1 MLQVKTP
8 EEVLCLIHDKFRPVS
23 ELTEFVPISAAAGR
37 TLSEDITAEEYVPDF
52 NRSTVDGYA
61 LRAADTFGCSDAIP
75 AVLSLQ
81 EEIRMGEDAGFALL
95 RAILSLQGEIRM
107 GEDAGFA
114 LLRENCAYVPTGGA
128 LPEGA
133 DCAVML
139 EYTEDY
145 GDGTIGILKPGAP
158 GMNVIFRG
166 DDVYPGKVVLQA
178 GRVLS
183 AQDIGALAAIGRTV
197 VPVQRKLK
205 IGVIST
211 GDELV
216 PPGQK
221 PLPGQVR
228 DVNTALLSAL
238 LTEQGA
244 EVHSYGI
251 IVDDEDLLRETVT
264 RAVQECDAVL
274 LSGGSSVGVK
284 DASCRIIES
293 LGELLLHGIA
303 LKPGKPT
310 IMGRAGNKPL
320 VGLPGHPVAAFVVAR
335 LFMPLIGLPGHPVA
349 AFVVARLFVV
359 PLLDRLAGRERPLWS
374 VTAEL
379 SESVGANHGRAQVN
393 PCRLLRQDGRVL
405 ALPIRSKSGLITQL
419 AGADGFFCIERDCEG
434 LPKGAPVQVYLNA

>member
-8 EEVLCLIHDKFRPVS
+8 EEVLRLIHDKFRPVS
-23 ELTEFVPISAAAGR
+23 ELAESVPLTAAVGR
-37 TLSEDITAEEYVPDF
+37 TLSEDIIAEEYVPDF

-61 LRAADTFGCSDAIP
+61 VRAADTFGCSDAIP
-75 AVLSLQ
+75 
-81 EEIRMGEDAGFALL
+81 
-95 RAILSLQGEIRM
+95 AILSLQGEIRM

-166 DDVYPGKVVLQA
+166 DDVYPGKIVLQA

-251 IVDDEDLLRETVT
+251 IVDDEVLLRETVT

-293 LGELLLHGIA
+293 LGELLLSARHCPQARQAHHYG
-303 LKPGKPT
+303 PGRQQASRRSSWASGCGLR
-310 IMGRAGNKPL
+310 GRPAFYGSVAGPARGTGASPL
-320 VGLPGHPVAAFVVAR
+320 VR
-335 LFMPLIGLPGHPVA
+335 
-349 AFVVARLFVV
+349 
-359 PLLDRLAGRERPLWS
+359 D
-374 VTAEL
+374 
-379 SESVGANHGRAQVN
+379 GRAQRERRRQPRPRPGESLSAASTGRTRPGPAHPFQVRADHTARRGG
-393 PCRLLRQDGRVL
+393 RLLL
-405 ALPIRSKSGLITQL
+405 H
-419 AGADGFFCIERDCEG
+419 
-434 LPKGAPVQVYLNA
+434 

>member
-37 TLSEDITAEEYVPDF
+37 ILSEDIIAEEYVPDF

-61 LRAADTFGCSDAIP
+61 VRAADTFGCSDAIP
-75 AVLSLQ
+75 
-81 EEIRMGEDAGFALL
+81 
-95 RAILSLQGEIRM
+95 AILSLQGEIRM

-197 VPVQRKLK
+197 VPVQRRLK

-310 IMGRAGNKPL
+310 IMGRSGNK
-320 VGLPGHPVAAFVVAR
+320 
-335 LFMPLIGLPGHPVA
+335 PLIGLPGHPVA